1 MAAKKKKKS
10 FFFRIEAS
18 DLMCAVLD
26 IPEEDR
32 GVWVTT
38 LAADLLRDDPDA
50 AKTEFGKEVITEALD
65 FREQKAKA
73 GSKGGKSF
81 HPSKQEAE
89 GKHCLHDAEA
99 EGNQKVSKQE
109 ASTNSSTV
117 QKQYSTEDKP
127 KDKPLRFSA
136 MSLLKDKGVDDELAK
151 DWLSVRKTKKATNSK
166 TAFNSIENQV
176 EKSGKTWNEIAKLC
190 CEKSW
195 SGFNAEWL
203 ENVKGE
209 NYEKGTNSSKLDIE
223 TSDETDWTA
232 GF

>member
-1 MAAKKKKKS
+1 MAKP
-10 FFFRIEAS
+10 FFFKI
-18 DLMCAVLD
+18 
-26 IPEEDR
+26 I
-32 GVWVTT
+32 
-38 LAADLLRDDPDA
+38 AADLLNFATDPEGEGMTLLKFSKELQKGESEFIFIQGIIDE
-50 AKTEFGKEVITEALD
+50 AKNFSESKRLAGRLGGIARASSAKANPSSA
-65 FREQKAKA
+65 KANPSSAKA
-73 GSKGGKSF
+73 GDSAPQAIS
-81 HPSKQEAE
+81 S
-89 GKHCLHDAEA
+89 
-99 EGNQKVSKQE
+99 
-109 ASTNSSTV
+109 NSNSNRNISIN
-117 QKQYSTEDKP
+117 STEDKP